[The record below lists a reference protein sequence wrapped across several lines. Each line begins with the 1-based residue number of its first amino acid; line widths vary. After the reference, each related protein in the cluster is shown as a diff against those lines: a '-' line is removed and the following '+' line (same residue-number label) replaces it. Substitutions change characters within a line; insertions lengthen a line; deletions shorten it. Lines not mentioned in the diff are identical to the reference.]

1 MIMNK
6 NKLLRKSIIL
16 DLISM
21 STLFIPIA
29 GTLIDLIWAPYA
41 AKQMNDMYEGKK
53 GKIVFI
59 IVFIEEIIPG
69 LDVIPTFTLMW
80 LYTFVWIKAPQM
92 QAIIINNNS
101 KM

>member
-1 MIMNK
+1 
-6 NKLLRKSIIL
+6 
-16 DLISM
+16 M

-92 QAIIINNNS
+92 QAIIINNN
-101 KM
+101 K

>member
-1 MIMNK
+1 MNK

-21 STLFIPIA
+21 STLFITIA

>member
-1 MIMNK
+1 MEMNK
-6 NKLLRKSIIL
+6 YKLLRKGIIL

-21 STLFIPIA
+21 STAFIPIA
-29 GTLIDLIWAPYA
+29 GTLIDFIWAPYA

-53 GKIVFI
+53 GKIAAI

-80 LYTFVWIKAPQM
+80 VYTFVWIKEPQT
-92 QAIIINNNS
+92 QAIIIEVED
-101 KM
+101 

>member
-1 MIMNK
+1 MNK
-6 NKLLRKSIIL
+6 NKLLRKGIIL

-21 STLFIPIA
+21 STAFIPIG
-29 GTLIDLIWAPYA
+29 GTLIDFIWAPYA

-53 GKIVFI
+53 GKIAAI

-80 LYTFVWIKAPQM
+80 LYTFVWTKDPQM
-92 QAIIINNNS
+92 QAIIIEVED
-101 KM
+101 